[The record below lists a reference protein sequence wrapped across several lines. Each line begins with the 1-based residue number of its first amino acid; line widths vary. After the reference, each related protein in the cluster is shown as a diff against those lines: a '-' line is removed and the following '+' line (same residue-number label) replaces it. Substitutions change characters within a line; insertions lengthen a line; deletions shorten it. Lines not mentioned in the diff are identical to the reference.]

1 MTVGKRKPFIF
12 MAAALA
18 ENGGIGYD
26 NGLPWSIPGD
36 WKFFEETTSKA
47 YNGHFGEPQ
56 IPDDTTVWNN
66 VMIMGRQ
73 SYESRPMLRVPLFYR
88 YNVIVSRNKDY
99 EIEPSPIAELVPSLD
114 DALDLAGRIVKEEG
128 RIFVLGGEQIYRQS
142 ILLPECTHVLLTNVY
157 SSKPVPCDT
166 FIPKIDPEVFRLAT
180 HEELEEFLQTSVPKG
195 KQTHEHFQYEFVLHI
210 RRE

>member
-99 EIEPSPIAELVPSLD
+99 EM
-114 DALDLAGRIVKEEG
+114 
-128 RIFVLGGEQIYRQS
+128 
-142 ILLPECTHVLLTNVY
+142 
-157 SSKPVPCDT
+157 
-166 FIPKIDPEVFRLAT
+166 
-180 HEELEEFLQTSVPKG
+180 
-195 KQTHEHFQYEFVLHI
+195 
-210 RRE
+210 